1 MSDII
6 ALDSRKQGTSMAAND
21 SGIIVRL
28 EGISK
33 SFPGVRALSNVDLTI
48 RAGEVHALTGENGS
62 GKSTLSKVVAGL
74 IQPEE
79 GRVIVDGKECRIE
92 SPAQAIGLGF
102 VMISQE
108 LTLAPTLTVAENI
121 FLGRLPR
128 TRFGLVDWP
137 QLEKDAVAALA
148 RLGVHVSPRAI
159 VSDLSV
165 ELRQEVEIAR
175 ALSSNARLLILDEAT
190 SSLSEAAT
198 ARLMKLIRQE
208 RDAGMAILMI
218 THRMPEIYA
227 VASIATVL
235 RDGKLVSTVP
245 LPETREGDLVRLMV
259 GREISDFYGKR
270 QIDAGD
276 TIIEISGLHTPLG
289 LLKPTSLS
297 VRRGEIVGIAGLVGS
312 GKSEF
317 GMVLGGAIQGAGSVK
332 IGGRPVALGDP
343 KKAIAAGIG
352 YVPDD
357 RKASALLLVRSVLEN
372 FSLAWMDR
380 LCSGG
385 VLNTRRERSE
395 VSDAIRKYGVAT
407 SSAASSIVTLSGGN
421 QQKVILGRTFV
432 RKPDVLVLN
441 EPTRGI
447 DVGAKSEIYR
457 MLQDAAERG
466 AAVIVISS
474 ELPEL
479 LGICDRIAVFFEG
492 SLQAEFDRSEA
503 TEQAI
508 AHVAVAGG
516 RKPAEHS
523 QLSGAQQ

>member
-1 MSDII
+1 MED
-6 ALDSRKQGTSMAAND
+6 DV
-21 SGIIVRL
+21 IVRL

-33 SFPGVRALSNVDLTI
+33 TFPGVRALSKVDLTV

-62 GKSTLSKVVAGL
+62 GKSTLSKVIAGL
-74 IQPEE
+74 IQPDE
-79 GRVIVDGKECRIE
+79 GKIIVAGEECRIE
-92 SPAQAIGLGF
+92 SPVQALRKGI

-108 LTLAPTLTVAENI
+108 LTLAQTLTVAENI

-128 TRFGLVDWP
+128 TRLGFIDWP
-137 QLEKDAVAALA
+137 QLETDARAALA

-159 VSDLSV
+159 VSELSV
-165 ELRQEVEIAR
+165 ELRQEIEIAR
-175 ALSSNARLLILDEAT
+175 ALSSDARLLILDEAT

-198 ARLMKLIRQE
+198 ERLLNLVRQE

-227 VASIATVL
+227 VSSVATVL
-235 RDGKLVSTVP
+235 RDGTLVATVP
-245 LPETREGDLVRLMV
+245 LPDTRESDLVRLMV
-259 GREISDFYGKR
+259 GREIKDFYGKR
-270 QIDAGD
+270 MTDTGETVLQIDN
-276 TIIEISGLHTPLG
+276 LHTPKG
-289 LLKPTSLS
+289 VLKPTSLA
-297 VRRGEIVGIAGLVGS
+297 VNRGEIMGVAGLVGS

-317 GMVLGGAIQGAGSVK
+317 GMALGGAIASAGTV
-332 IGGRPVALGDP
+332 RVAGQNVRLGDP
-343 KKAIAAGIG
+343 RKAIAAGIG

-357 RKASALLLVRSVLEN
+357 RKASALLLVRSILEN

-380 LCSGG
+380 LCPFGL
-385 VLNTRRERSE
+385 LNSRRERKD
-395 VSDAIRKYGVAT
+395 VGDAIREYRVAT
-407 SSAASSIVTLSGGN
+407 SSSATAISTLSGGN

-432 RKPDVLVLN
+432 RKPDVLVLS

-457 MLQDAAERG
+457 MLQDAAEAG

-492 SLQAEFDRSEA
+492 ELQQEFGRDEA

-516 RKPAEHS
+516 ARYEYPT
-523 QLSGAQQ
+523 QLSGAHQ